1 MNAFREL
8 NRVLVFVWWHFFQNT
23 GSCVSASLC
32 VHQCSVV
39 LLGDDETGNRFFVFW
54 SFWTSCRVFSPD
66 DLCRTSAIWLIY
78 VFYFFFKYLVLLM
91 SAMFFCVCVVISAV
105 KLCAKWSGRS
115 RGVAPTSRHNF
126 HLLGGAKTVIPH
138 FDLTQWHCCY
148 YYKIV
153 SRLTIWTCYF
163 VINTHFNC
171 S

>member
-66 DLCRTSAIWLIY
+66 YLCRTSIGIWYCWCQLC
-78 VFYFFFKYLVLLM
+78 F
-91 SAMFFCVCVVISAV
+91 SVCVVISAV